1 MVEDVRCLLFK
12 LVEIVDG
19 NNVIFGRLVGDG
31 LNFLLVNVVFNS
43 YDIDFNF
50 GLFCYICSIDSG
62 LVVNSFII
70 GE

>member
-19 NNVIFGRLVGDG
+19 NYVIFGRLVGNG

-62 LVVNSFII
+62 LVVNGFII

>member
-50 GLFCYICSIDSG
+50 GLFCYICSIDCG